1 MATQYKLVEM
11 EEVME
16 ESKKDN
22 EEMSYERIED
32 EYKGWMM
39 YKSMYEKTGEHR
51 YEIASSQEFGHLLI
65 ALEDFFACIKKH
77 NPTAMEIQEFN
88 KAKESFRL

>member
-16 ESKKDN
+16 DSKKDN

-51 YEIASSQEFGHLLI
+51 YEIASS
-65 ALEDFFACIKKH
+65 
-77 NPTAMEIQEFN
+77 
-88 KAKESFRL
+88 